1 MSAVARS
8 DRVLLDVDARGVA
21 TVVLNRP
28 TVNNAYDHELI
39 AGLLA
44 ALMSSKA
51 TRNCGLSFSRVMAA
65 ISRPAL
71 T

>member
-44 ALMSSKA
+44 ALDELESHPQLVLLA
-51 TRNCGLSFSRVMAA
+51 
-65 ISRPAL
+65 P
-71 T
+71 